1 MLTQLEQPFLHPLQ
15 AELVSEV
22 LRVCPDLLV
31 TYLPSVQ
38 ATLLPRNS
46 PNWLSGMD
54 FLFRVNDRSIAG
66 IFASLSRVQR
76 RQLDQN
82 DMLLMKHKLFNSM
95 FESLNFVHLWISDL

>member
-1 MLTQLEQPFLHPLQ
+1 MNAVLYELILYRKKNAVLHTMLTQLEQPFLHPLQ

-66 IFASLSRVQR
+66 IFASHSRTSELATASR
-76 RQLDQN
+76 PEWCD
-82 DMLLMKHKLFNSM
+82 
-95 FESLNFVHLWISDL
+95 